1 MANELLDFVM
11 KVVGDPDVAAQYAAD
26 PAQAIADAHLTDI
39 TSADVNSLIPVVSES
54 LSTGAH
60 TIGADVGPDSNV
72 WASGAATA
80 AFDAFS
86 AYVPDHAIDDPQH
99 VITDLAE
106 APVDH
111 PIADAGFDIQ
121 TVDAGEFDHPAVV
134 DDFHF
139 DDSVPV
145 TDIAEPVDHTLIA
158 DHDPGPADHGFD
170 IFD

>member
-11 KVVGDPDVAAQYAAD
+11 KVVGDPEVAAQYAAD
-26 PAQAIADAHLTDI
+26 PAQAIADAHLTDV

-60 TIGADVGPDSNV
+60 SIGADFGADSNV

-86 AYVPDHAIDDPQH
+86 DHMPGQVVDDTTH
-99 VITDLAE
+99 VITDLPD
-106 APVDH
+106 APLDH
-111 PIADAGFDIQ
+111 PFDTGIGTQ
-121 TVDAGEFDHPAVV
+121 AVDAGEFDHPAMV
-134 DDFHF
+134 DDFHV
-139 DDSVPV
+139 DDSLPETPV
-145 TDIAEPVDHTLIA
+145 DDGLDHTLIA
-158 DHDPGPADHGFD
+158 DHDLGVHDHGFD